1 MIFKMD
7 DDVLKRRLKF
17 YMPALFVFAGIVSVS
32 IFSILLKTVYQLS
45 SSLISYLYIFIFIL
59 IAVFCVSIY
68 FDCLKL
74 EKGKYVAIG
83 KIYVIKA
90 GIAVVLVAIFSYS
103 LHIYLGKISIFE
115 MLNIRLIMVIFL
127 ISVAM
132 SIASTSFNILVRP
145 LYKKTG
151 KKEYHLPIAY
161 NFIPISIATVIF
173 IVTFVNGMHYRSE
186 IVYDR
191 QYDII
196 IKKGYA
202 NDFINSIS
210 DSLEKYVTV
219 SDNITGYMNM
229 IYRNNYTL
237 DNYVDILS
245 RYLSTRY
252 TNDSNISSVSVYFGD
267 LENVNIINI
276 NTNEINKLSIDWKYD
291 ISDLVEIKTNL
302 RPNIGVNYTTR
313 LATETN
319 ALIDITSNAETF
331 YIYNPIILN
340 NRHVGFVS
348 IEVRSSVYLDVLS
361 NDMFKSQLNIFLTDD
376 TYNIKA
382 SNNPSLIGNTQRDLD
397 NTAIGLEIKKNQ
409 HNNYRNNIT
418 DVNVISV
425 EDSNVLAIKYSLF
438 NNLYIINIWQH
449 KSAYQ
454 NQLFRNTIIR
464 SSVAIYLG
472 LLAFLLVILALIL
485 SLRKTLVF
493 AKNVSESLSEGEGDL
508 TIRLP
513 VISNN
518 ESGDLV
524 HSFNKFLDKVRNIIV
539 SVKNNAYTLT
549 GNIQNMRASI
559 SISISDFNTIYKEF
573 ETELANSNKIA
584 ESSANAARVSFMQRT
599 RFTAVNETV
608 QLLLDNINDI
618 NDKMKQQSEA
628 VAKTSSSV
636 QQMMANIVTVS
647 HGATKANDYAKIL
660 YTEAQDGSNI
670 GESVVGSIQ
679 SIKEYSKQITN
690 ITQVIHNIAEQ
701 TNLLAMNAA
710 IEAAHAGD
718 HGRGFTV
725 VADKIRKLAEDT
737 GENSKIINEIIEE
750 TTQAIDHTVS
760 LAFKSSESMGKI
772 LEGSNTLAD
781 LIATISGAN
790 DELDIGR
797 REILMNISNL
807 NNITEDVQE
816 LSLKQMQMSSAVSQ
830 NISSVDKLAE
840 DVVNVVNTAETE
852 MKELVHSIE
861 NVSNLSSTSSN
872 NMETMDKRIKELQY
886 IFLQLYKLV
895 ISFKTEK
902 TEEDIEKE
910 KKKLTAADKKRIK
923 LQRKAEKEKIR
934 EEKRKLKEL
943 KKESAKVK
951 K

>member
-7 DDVLKRRLKF
+7 ENTLKRRLKF
-17 YMPALFVFAGIVSVS
+17 YLPALFIFAGVVSVA

-45 SSLISYLYIFIFIL
+45 SSIISYLYIFIFIL
-59 IAVFCVSIY
+59 IAVFCISIY

-74 EKGKYVAIG
+74 ERGKFIAIG

-90 GIAVVLVAIFSYS
+90 GLAVVLVAIFSYS

-115 MLNIRLIMVIFL
+115 MLNIRLIMVVFL

-132 SIASTSFNILVRP
+132 SIASTSFNILVKP
-145 LYKKTG
+145 LYKNTG
-151 KKEYHLPIAY
+151 KKEYNLPIAY
-161 NFIPISIATVIF
+161 NFLPISIATVIF
-173 IVTFVNGMHYRSE
+173 IVTLVNGMHYRSE
-186 IVYDR
+186 IIYDR

-196 IKKGYA
+196 VKKGYA
-202 NDFINSIS
+202 NDFINNIS
-210 DSLEKYVTV
+210 DSLGKYVTV
-219 SDNITGYMNM
+219 SDNIVAYMNI
-229 IYRNNYTL
+229 IYRNRYTL
-237 DNYVDILS
+237 DVYTDLLS
-245 RYLSTRY
+245 SYLSTRY
-252 TNDSNISSVSVYFGD
+252 ANDNNISSVSIRLGD
-267 LENVNIINI
+267 LENVNINIDTNGIN
-276 NTNEINKLSIDWKYD
+276 NLSINWKYD
-291 ISDLVEIKTNL
+291 VNNLAAITTNS
-302 RPNIGVNYTTR
+302 RANIAGNYTAR

-319 ALIDITSNAETF
+319 SLIDITPNANTF
-331 YIYNPIILN
+331 YIYNPILLN
-340 NRHVGFVS
+340 NRHVGFVTL
-348 IEVRSSVYLDVLS
+348 EVRSSVYLDVLS
-361 NDMFKSQLNIFLTDD
+361 DDIFKNNLNIFLTDD
-376 TYNIKA
+376 LYSIKA
-382 SNNPSLIGNTQRDLD
+382 SNNPSLIGNTQKDLD
-397 NTAIGLEIKKNQ
+397 SSAIGIEIKNNQ
-409 HNNYRNNIT
+409 HNNYRNNIV
-418 DVNVISV
+418 DVNVISF
-425 EDSNVLAIKYSLF
+425 EDSNMLAIKYSLF
-438 NNLYIINIWQH
+438 NNLYVINMWQH
-449 KSAYQ
+449 NSAYK
-454 NQLFRNTIIR
+454 NQLFRNTIIKA
-464 SSVAIYLG
+464 SIAIYLG
-472 LLAFLLVILALIL
+472 LLAFLIVILALIL

-513 VISNN
+513 IISNN
-518 ESGDLV
+518 ESGELV
-524 HSFNKFLDKVRNIIV
+524 HSFNKFLDKVKNIIV

-573 ETELANSNKIA
+573 ETELVNSNKIA

-608 QLLLDNINDI
+608 QLLLENINDI
-618 NDKMKQQSEA
+618 NNKMKQQSEA
-628 VAKTSSSV
+628 VSKTSSSV

-660 YTEAQDGSNI
+660 YTEAQEGSNL

-710 IEAAHAGD
+710 IEAAHAGE

-760 LAFKSSESMGKI
+760 LAFKSSESMEKI

-781 LIATISGAN
+781 LISTISGAN

-852 MKELVHSIE
+852 MKELVNSIE

-872 NMETMDKRIKELQY
+872 NMEIMDKRIKELQY

-910 KKKLTAADKKRIK
+910 KKKANIDKKK
-923 LQRKAEKEKIR
+923 LKLARKAEKERIK
-934 EEKRKLKEL
+934 EEKRRLKEL
-943 KKESAKVK
+943 KKESAKNK